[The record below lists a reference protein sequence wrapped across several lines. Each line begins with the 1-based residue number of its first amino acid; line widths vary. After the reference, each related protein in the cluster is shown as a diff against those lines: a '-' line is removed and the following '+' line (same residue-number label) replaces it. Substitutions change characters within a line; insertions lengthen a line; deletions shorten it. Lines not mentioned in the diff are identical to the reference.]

1 MSDPELPW
9 YPVIER
15 ALRPIEPYNALA
27 LGAIAIVC
35 LWVAFRGDAV
45 TKTALL
51 VWLVSP

>member
-1 MSDPELPW
+1 MADPQVPW
-9 YPVIER
+9 YPAVER
-15 ALRPIEPYNALA
+15 GLRPIERYNSVVLVGIAALA
-27 LGAIAIVC
+27 